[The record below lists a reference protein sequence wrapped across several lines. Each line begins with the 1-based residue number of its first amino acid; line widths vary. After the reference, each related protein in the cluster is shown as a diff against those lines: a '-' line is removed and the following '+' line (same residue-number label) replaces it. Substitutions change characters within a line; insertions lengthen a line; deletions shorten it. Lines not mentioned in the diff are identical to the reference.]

1 MSPGKDLRSRCHTP
15 PAASQDR
22 CRVRVGESA
31 LIRRHS
37 CGPTQ
42 ACRLCSSSKK
52 PPRFR
57 PATAC
62 LRDSSPGQAETS
74 WDLGAGRAGL
84 SSAENPTRCWGRDEE
99 TRSASSC
106 GPSAGPWSG
115 QASLWGLPHSPSC
128 QGLQVLSSGLTSD
141 SSPSPFSQPPAPVC
155 LRGAFRAAP

>member
-1 MSPGKDLRSRCHTP
+1 MSPGEDCRSRCHTP

-22 CRVRVGESA
+22 CRVRVRESA

-37 CGPTQ
+37 CSPTQ
-42 ACRLCSSSKK
+42 ACRLCSSRK
-52 PPRFR
+52 PPCFC
-57 PATAC
+57 PAMGR
-62 LRDSSPGQAETS
+62 LRDSSPGQAKTS
-74 WDLGAGRAGL
+74 WGLGAGRAGL
-84 SSAENPTRCWGRDEE
+84 SSAENPTRDWGREE
-99 TRSASSC
+99 EAGSASSC
-106 GPSAGPWSG
+106 GLSAGPWSG